1 MRQTCMAAR
10 TVMVVVRMEAQKHGR
25 EGRRECVRS
34 VARYPPS
41 SPRIKSGSGLVCILR
56 CGLTNAPARE
66 TRDVKHF
73 QRAEL
78 FTDGSEHSRRTRNN
92 ALGNI
97 VAIVNDKQRPCPY
110 PVDTA

>member
-1 MRQTCMAAR
+1 MRRTCMAAR
-10 TVMVVVRMEAQKHGR
+10 TVTVAVRMEAQKHGR

-34 VARYPPS
+34 VARYPPKL
-41 SPRIKSGSGLVCILR
+41 SPDQIRKWLGVHITLR
-56 CGLTNAPARE
+56 PDKCTGKGNSRC
-66 TRDVKHF
+66 KHF